1 MRNNEKI
8 PTSAETYDSLMKIS
22 DVVNR
27 ALRDMGKIEG
37 KNAFGS
43 EEELRCLVLNT
54 SKKLLENLPALQLE
68 NDQIEDMDS
77 KYTHLLAV
85 LEDPTQFKNND
96 FEVVG

>member
-1 MRNNEKI
+1 MQTNENI
-8 PTSAETYDSLMKIS
+8 PTATQMYDSLSRIS
-22 DVVNR
+22 DIVNR

-43 EEELRCLVLNT
+43 EEELRSLVLNT
-54 SKKLLENLPALQLE
+54 SKKLLENLPAHQLE

-85 LEDPTQFKNND
+85 LEDPNQFKNND

>member
-1 MRNNEKI
+1 MQANENT
-8 PTSAETYDSLMKIS
+8 PTATQMYDSLSRIS
-22 DVVNR
+22 DIVNR

-43 EEELRCLVLNT
+43 EEELRGLVLNT
-54 SKKLLENLPALQLE
+54 SKKLLENLPVLQLE

-77 KYTHLLAV
+77 RYTHLLTV
-85 LEDPTQFKNND
+85 LEDPRQFKNND

>member
-1 MRNNEKI
+1 MQAIENT
-8 PTSAETYDSLMKIS
+8 PTAAQMYDSLSRIS
-22 DVVNR
+22 EIVNR
-27 ALRDMGKIEG
+27 ALRDMGKIDG
-37 KNAFGS
+37 KNAVGS
-43 EEELRCLVLNT
+43 EEELRSLVLNT

-85 LEDPTQFKNND
+85 LEDPSQFKNND